1 MLDERSAFVERKDE
15 THDPNGFAIF
25 SKDLLKEL
33 VRHYYL
39 SLFTTLPLYAAEL
52 QRKDER
58 TALKAAFGSS

>member
-39 SLFTTLPLYAAEL
+39 SLFTMQLSCSASKATLTLNL
-52 QRKDER
+52 SQR
-58 TALKAAFGSS
+58 